1 MVDEKTYKGSVSDR
15 LERIPFGSPQR
26 NFLLMVT
33 GGEWAETLMLLGNG
47 VILALVAS
55 VLHFSHVLATLVVP
69 TAFFL
74 GEFVGSIFF
83 GWLGDQRGRRT
94 VFLYNLLV
102 FSGGMIIA
110 GLMSTAILIAI
121 FVFIGGIGV
130 GGEFPIVDTFTSEM
144 MPGKERGKRLAT
156 VYTIAVTAGPVIAFL
171 TYEMKIVAPPYVSWR
186 ILFWFMGIV
195 GIAIWAVR
203 TQLRESPRWLEV
215 HGRYKEADAIVK
227 DWEQRVIEEKHLQS
241 LPEPKS
247 ETEVSER
254 KSRYKDIFAP
264 DLRRRT
270 IMMLIFQFFQTG
282 IFYGFTSLA
291 PTFLLYK
298 GITLVHSLEFSFII
312 YSGFF
317 FGSIFNVFIIDKVER
332 KWGIIASAVLAGVFG
347 TLFGIIPNVTATV
360 IFGFITTFVLWN
372 FSNFY
377 HTYQAE
383 IFPTRVR
390 PTAAGTVYSVSRI
403 STSILVPF
411 ITAFFLPHGLL
422 ASFGLIWVFI
432 AIVVFDLALLGPK
445 TSKLRV
451 EAIAQ

>member
-1 MVDEKTYKGSVSDR
+1 MVEEKKYTGSVSDR
-15 LERIPFGSPQR
+15 LERLPFGTPQR

-47 VILALVAS
+47 AILALVAS
-55 VLHFSHVLATLVVP
+55 ILHFSHVLATLVVP
-69 TAFFL
+69 TSFFL

-102 FSGGMIIA
+102 FSGGMILA
-110 GLMSTAILIAI
+110 GLMSSAILIAV

-130 GGEFPIVDTFTSEM
+130 GGEFPIVDTFTTEM
-144 MPGKERGKRLAT
+144 MPGRERGKRLAT

-171 TYEMKIVAPPYVSWR
+171 VYEMKLVAPPFYSWR
-186 ILFWFMGIV
+186 IIFWFMGII

-203 TQLRESPRWLEV
+203 TRLNESPRWLEV
-215 HGRYKEADAIVK
+215 HGKYDEADKIVK
-227 DWEQRVIEEKHLQS
+227 NWEDRIMKEKNLAK
-241 LPEPKS
+241 LPDVREVTDITPK
-247 ETEVSER
+247 R
-254 KSRYKDIFAP
+254 SRYRDIFSP
-264 DLRRRT
+264 DIRNRT
-270 IMMLIFQFFQTG
+270 IMMLIFQFFQSG

-291 PTFLLYK
+291 PLFLLTKGISLVHTLEFTFL
-298 GITLVHSLEFSFII
+298 I

-332 KWGIIASAVLAGVFG
+332 KWGIITSALLAGVLG
-347 TLFGIIPNVTATV
+347 TLFAIETNVIAVV
-360 IFGFITTFVLWN
+360 ILGFIVTFILWN
-372 FSNFY
+372 FSNFF

-403 STSILVPF
+403 STSILVPV
-411 ITAFFLPHGLL
+411 ITAFFLPHGVL
-422 ASFGLIWVFI
+422 ASFGIIWVFI
-432 AIVVFDLALLGPK
+432 LIVVVDLALLGPK
-445 TSKLRV
+445 ASRLRV
-451 EAIAQ
+451 EQIAS